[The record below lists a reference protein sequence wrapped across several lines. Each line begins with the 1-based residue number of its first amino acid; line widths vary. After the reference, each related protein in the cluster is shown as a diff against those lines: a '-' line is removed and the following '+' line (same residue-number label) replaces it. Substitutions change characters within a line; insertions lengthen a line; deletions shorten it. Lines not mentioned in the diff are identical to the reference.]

1 MQHRYPLAKLEGV
14 VSMVSHDEGAV
25 QALKPECVIL
35 LPDGDEDLWKEDY
48 FDLVA
53 ID

>member
-1 MQHRYPLAKLEGV
+1 
-14 VSMVSHDEGAV
+14 
-25 QALKPECVIL
+25 LKPERVIL

-48 FDLVA
+48 FDLIS

>member
-1 MQHRYPLAKLEGV
+1 MLEPM
-14 VSMVSHDEGAV
+14 SEQIDQLFRLDS
-25 QALKPECVIL
+25 
-35 LPDGDEDLWKEDY
+35 DEDLWKEDY